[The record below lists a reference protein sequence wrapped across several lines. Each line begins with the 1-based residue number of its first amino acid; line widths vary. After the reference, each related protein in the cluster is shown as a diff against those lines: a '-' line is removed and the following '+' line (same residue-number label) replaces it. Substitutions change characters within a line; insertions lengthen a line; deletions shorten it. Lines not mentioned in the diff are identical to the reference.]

1 MEVIWVDYIPK
12 NTLCSI
18 SVFDDGN
25 EIYKK
30 YTNIWNIMK
39 TNNKGKVRLFND
51 IDSVTLPSI
60 STWKVKIISYDSC
73 DACDSCDA

>member
-1 MEVIWVDYIPK
+1 MEVVWVDYIPK

-39 TNNKGKVRLFND
+39 TNNKGKVRLLNN
-51 IDSVTLPSI
+51 IENVILPSI
-60 STWKVKIISYDSC
+60 SSWKIKIISYDAC
-73 DACDSCDA
+73 DA